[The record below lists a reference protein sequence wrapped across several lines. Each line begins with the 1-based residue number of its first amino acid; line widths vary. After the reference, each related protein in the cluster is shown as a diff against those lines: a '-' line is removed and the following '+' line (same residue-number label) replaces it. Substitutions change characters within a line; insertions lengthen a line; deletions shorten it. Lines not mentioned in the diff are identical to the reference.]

1 MLKNRIANPVV
12 RTLIEWLIA
21 AALAILFFL
30 VMRNFVFR
38 VAHVTGSSMEP
49 TLEHGDVVIL
59 NRVGWLMFGPRAGDI
74 VAFPYRLD
82 PSENYI
88 KRVIALAGDV
98 VDLRDGVFYVNDAPL
113 DDDFSHERVVQ
124 RGDEEFP
131 FRVPDGALF
140 VLGDNRNGSKDS
152 RFTAV
157 GAVPV
162 SDVVGRVA
170 VRVWPWRL
178 IGGV

>member
-1 MLKNRIANPVV
+1 MLKERVANPVA
-12 RTLIEWLIA
+12 RTLIEWFIA

-30 VMRNFVFR
+30 IMRNFVFR

-49 TLEHGDVVIL
+49 TLEHGDMVVL
-59 NRVGWLMFGPRAGDI
+59 NRVGWLVFGPRVGDI

-82 PSENYI
+82 PTENYI

-98 VDLRDGVFYVNDAPL
+98 VDLRDGVFYVNDARL
-113 DDDFSHERVVQ
+113 EDDFSFERIIQ
-124 RGDEEFP
+124 RGDETFP
-131 FRVPDGALF
+131 FTVPEGTLF

-170 VRVWPWRL
+170 VRVWPWRS